1 MGRAKRKHRPPT
13 VTTTRVDREPPLD
26 DRAVGAILAVY
37 GDGNGDGSL
46 TIGLRYAVVAGA
58 AIWAIIG
65 LIVVLLV

>member
-26 DRAVGAILAVY
+26 DRAVEAILAVF
-37 GDGNGDGSL
+37 GDGNGDL
-46 TIGLRYAVVAGA
+46 TIGLRYAVVAGT

-65 LIVVLLV
+65 LIVLLLV